1 MIRLV
6 AIDVDGTLLNAR
18 HEVTAATAAAIG
30 RVRGAGVEVVLTT
43 SRPPRALWPILRALG
58 LTGPAVFVASQGAL
72 TGSYSAEGALRVLDR
87 QPMPVGLAQRVA
99 SAGDSAGMSV
109 SWFAAERWLVPRV
122 DDLIREE
129 SAIVGSA
136 PEVADLSAER
146 EGPDKILLLAS
157 PAGRDI
163 ADAVAIPEGLVAI
176 ASTSTHLEVTRAGV
190 DKGAALRQLCATWEI
205 APGDVVA
212 IGDGRNDLG
221 MLEFAGVAV
230 APANAHPE
238 VLAAAD
244 LITSSNDEDGVAQ
257 ALDRLV
263 P

>member
-6 AIDVDGTLLNAR
+6 AIDVDGTLLNVQ
-18 HEVTAATAAAIG
+18 HEITPGTAAAIG

-43 SRPPRALWPILRALG
+43 SRPPRALWPVLRALG
-58 LTGPAVFVASQGAL
+58 LTEPAVFVASQGAL
-72 TGSYSAEGALRVLDR
+72 TGSYSAEGELRVLDR
-87 QPMPVGLAQRVA
+87 QPMPVDLAQRVA
-99 SAGDSAGMSV
+99 SAGDAAGMSV
-109 SWFAAERWLVPRV
+109 NWFAAERWLVPRV

-129 SAIVGSA
+129 SAIVGCA

-146 EGPDKILLLAS
+146 EGPDKILLLAG

-163 ADAVAIPEGLVAI
+163 AGAVTIPEGLVAM
-176 ASTSTHLEVTRAGV
+176 ASTPTHLEVTRAGV
-190 DKGAALRQLCATWEI
+190 DKGAALRRICTMWGI

-244 LITSSNDEDGVAQ
+244 LITSSNDKDGVAQ

>member
-6 AIDVDGTLLNAR
+6 AIDVDGTLLNSQ

-43 SRPPRALWPILRALG
+43 SRPPRALWPILDALE
-58 LTGPAVFVASQGAL
+58 LTEPAVFVASQGAL
-72 TGSYSAEGALRVLDR
+72 TGSYSAAGELRVLDR
-87 QPMPVGLAQRVA
+87 QPMPVGLAQQVA
-99 SAGDSAGMSV
+99 SAGDAAGMSV
-109 SWFAAERWLVPRV
+109 SWFAAERWLVPRL

-129 SAIVGSA
+129 SAIVGCA
-136 PEVADLSAER
+136 PEVTDLSAEQ
-146 EGPDKILLLAS
+146 EGPDKILLLAA
-157 PAGRDI
+157 PGRRDV
-163 ADAVAIPEGLVAI
+163 ADAVTIPEGLVAM
-176 ASTSTHLEVTRAGV
+176 ASTPTHLEVTREDV
-190 DKGAALRQLCATWEI
+190 DKGAALRRLCATWGI
-205 APGDVVA
+205 APGDVAA

-221 MLEFAGVAV
+221 MLAFAGVAV

>member
-30 RVRGAGVEVVLTT
+30 RIRGAGVEVVLTT
-43 SRPPRALWPILRALG
+43 SRPPRALWPILHALG
-58 LTGPAVFVASQGAL
+58 LTEPAVFVASQGAL
-72 TGSYSAEGALRVLDR
+72 TGSYSAEGELGVLDR
-87 QPMPVGLAQRVA
+87 QSMPVDLAQRVA
-99 SAGDSAGMSV
+99 SAGDAAGMSV

-129 SAIVGSA
+129 SAIVGCA

-146 EGPDKILLLAS
+146 EGADKILLLAG
-157 PAGRDI
+157 PGGRDI
-163 ADAVAIPEGLVAI
+163 ADAVTIPDGLVAM
-176 ASTSTHLEVTRAGV
+176 ASTPTHLEVTRAGV
-190 DKGAALRQLCATWEI
+190 DKGAALRRLCAKWGI

-238 VLAAAD
+238 VLATAD